1 MNTTLLIKYVINQVD
16 NNKKLGEGT
25 YGQVFQ
31 SVEKSTNRTV
41 AIKKIKMES
50 KEEGIPSTA
59 IRELSI
65 LKHLD
70 FPNILRMNE
79 Y

>member
-1 MNTTLLIKYVINQVD
+1 
-16 NNKKLGEGT
+16 
-25 YGQVFQ
+25 VFL
-31 SVEKSTNRTV
+31 SVERESQKKV

-70 FPNILRMNE
+70 FPNILKVNE
-79 Y
+79 YYLSRSELYMVFDFEDSDLKK

>member
-1 MNTTLLIKYVINQVD
+1 VFLSSERQT
-16 NNKKLGEGT
+16 NKK
-25 YGQVFQ
+25 
-31 SVEKSTNRTV
+31 V
-41 AIKKIKMES
+41 AIKKIKMDS
-50 KEEGIPSTA
+50 KDEGIPSTA

-70 FPNILRMNE
+70 FPNILKVND

>member
-1 MNTTLLIKYVINQVD
+1 MFL
-16 NNKKLGEGT
+16 
-25 YGQVFQ
+25 
-31 SVEKSTNRTV
+31 SVERESQKKV

-70 FPNILRMNE
+70 FPNILKVNE
-79 Y
+79 YYLSRSELYMVFDFEDSDLKK

>member
-1 MNTTLLIKYVINQVD
+1 
-16 NNKKLGEGT
+16 
-25 YGQVFQ
+25 VFKC
-31 SVEKSTNRTV
+31 VEKATNKAV
-41 AIKKIKMES
+41 AIKKIKMDA
-50 KEEGIPSTA
+50 KDEGIPSTA

-70 FPNILRMNE
+70 FPNITRVNE

>member
-1 MNTTLLIKYVINQVD
+1 
-16 NNKKLGEGT
+16 
-25 YGQVFQ
+25 
-31 SVEKSTNRTV
+31 
-41 AIKKIKMES
+41 MES

-70 FPNILRMNE
+70 FPNILKINE
-79 Y
+79 FYLTKSELYMVFDMEDSDLKKYIAQHAPLDLPTIKKIT

>member
-1 MNTTLLIKYVINQVD
+1 MNTTLLSKYVINQVD

>member
-1 MNTTLLIKYVINQVD
+1 
-16 NNKKLGEGT
+16 
-25 YGQVFQ
+25 
-31 SVEKSTNRTV
+31 
-41 AIKKIKMES
+41 MES

-70 FPNILRMNE
+70 FPNILKINE
-79 Y
+79 FYLTKTEL